1 MNISYSRLFVKDINE
16 IAEYITNELCNPTAA
31 EKLKVAIFDEV
42 DRLSDSPFLGEALP
56 PSFRINNQD
65 LRRLVVKK
73 HIIIYRVTDQII
85 AERVLYGRRDWM
97 SILSSGSQNL

>member
-16 IAEYITNELCNPTAA
+16 IAEYITNEFCNPLAA
-31 EKLKVAIFDEV
+31 DKLKKEIFNEV
-42 DRLSDSPFLGEALP
+42 DRLSDSPFLGESLP
-56 PSFRINNQD
+56 PSYRINNQD

-97 SILSSGSQNL
+97 NILSSGGQNL

>member
-1 MNISYSRLFVKDINE
+1 MNISYSRLFVKHINE

-85 AERVLYGRRDWM
+85 AERVLYGKRDWM
-97 SILSSGSQNL
+97 NIENN